1 MEAGNGHKGQD
12 CAPKILA
19 EIVHSYK
26 AVVDGP
32 CSFFVEDF
40 VEMYPD
46 AKVRIHTLKYHYV
59 LNSFIM
65 RDVSPG
71 RSGIKR
77 KPRRMAAIRQPVD
90 RKDIRETVHV
100 LVG

>member
-1 MEAGNGHKGQD
+1 MEAGDGHKGQD

-46 AKVRIHTLKYHYV
+46 AKVRIHVEVPLRAEFIY
-59 LNSFIM
+59 NEGCFSRSFW
-65 RDVSPG
+65 D
-71 RSGIKR
+71 
-77 KPRRMAAIRQPVD
+77 
-90 RKDIRETVHV
+90 
-100 LVG
+100 